1 MATIENDTNVPG
13 TVKTQDGSETGNTNQ
28 QGGPEAQETN
38 PQGGSETEEP
48 NPKPEDIKVP
58 GLVYESGK
66 YNGYNYEEP
75 QAFVT
80 LQEQKKFR
88 YNEVKNF
95 ETLKDKSI
103 YEQSGQ
109 PTGDL
114 VEVKF

>member
-1 MATIENDTNVPG
+1 MATIENDTNVQE

-28 QGGPEAQETN
+28 QGSPEAQETN

-48 NPKPEDIKVP
+48 NPKPEDTKVP
-58 GLVYESGK
+58 GLVDESGK

-80 LQEQKKFR
+80 LQEQKKFK

-103 YEQSGQ
+103 YDQSGQ

-114 VEVKF
+114 VMVKF

>member
-1 MATIENDTNVPG
+1 MATIENDTNVQE

-28 QGGPEAQETN
+28 QGGPEEQET
-38 PQGGSETEEP
+38 
-48 NPKPEDIKVP
+48 NPKPEDTKVP
-58 GLVYESGK
+58 GLVDESGK

-75 QAFVT
+75 QSFVT

-103 YEQSGQ
+103 YDQSGQ

-114 VEVKF
+114 VMVKF

>member
-1 MATIENDTNVPG
+1 MATIENDTNVQE
-13 TVKTQDGSETGNTNQ
+13 TVKTQDGSET
-28 QGGPEAQETN
+28 QET
-38 PQGGSETEEP
+38 
-48 NPKPEDIKVP
+48 NPKPEDTKVP
-58 GLVYESGK
+58 GLVDETGK

-103 YEQSGQ
+103 YDQSGQ

-114 VEVKF
+114 VMVKF

>member
-1 MATIENDTNVPG
+1 MATIENDANVQE
-13 TVKTQDGSETGNTNQ
+13 TVKTQDGSET
-28 QGGPEAQETN
+28 QETN

-48 NPKPEDIKVP
+48 NPKPEDTKVP
-58 GLVYESGK
+58 GLVDESGK

>member
-1 MATIENDTNVPG
+1 MATIENDTNVQE
-13 TVKTQDGSETGNTNQ
+13 TVKTQDGSET
-28 QGGPEAQETN
+28 QETN
-38 PQGGSETEEP
+38 SNGGSETQET
-48 NPKPEDIKVP
+48 NPKPEDTKVP
-58 GLVYESGK
+58 GLVDESGK

-114 VEVKF
+114 VMVKF

>member
-1 MATIENDTNVPG
+1 MATIENDTNVQE
-13 TVKTQDGSETGNTNQ
+13 TVKTQDGSETWNTNQ
-28 QGGPEAQETN
+28 QGGP
-38 PQGGSETEEP
+38 ETEEP
-48 NPKPEDIKVP
+48 NPKPEDTKVP
-58 GLVYESGK
+58 GLVDESGK

>member
-1 MATIENDTNVPG
+1 MATIENDTNVQE

-38 PQGGSETEEP
+38 PQDGSETEEP
-48 NPKPEDIKVP
+48 NPKPEDTKVP
-58 GLVYESGK
+58 GLVDESGK

>member
-1 MATIENDTNVPG
+1 MATIENDTNVQE
-13 TVKTQDGSETGNTNQ
+13 TVKTQDGSETG
-28 QGGPEAQETN
+28 
-38 PQGGSETEEP
+38 EP
-48 NPKPEDIKVP
+48 NPKPEDTKVP
-58 GLVYESGK
+58 GLVDESGK

-80 LQEQKKFR
+80 LQEQKKFN

-103 YEQSGQ
+103 YDQSGQ

-114 VEVKF
+114 VMVKF

>member
-1 MATIENDTNVPG
+1 MATIENDTNVQE

-28 QGGPEAQETN
+28 QGGPKAQETN
-38 PQGGSETEEP
+38 P
-48 NPKPEDIKVP
+48 KPEDTKVP
-58 GLVYESGK
+58 GLVDESGK

-80 LQEQKKFR
+80 LQEQKKFN

-103 YEQSGQ
+103 YDQSGQ

-114 VEVKF
+114 VMVKF

>member
-1 MATIENDTNVPG
+1 MATIEDDANVQE

-28 QGGPEAQETN
+28 QGG
-38 PQGGSETEEP
+38 SETEEP
-48 NPKPEDIKVP
+48 NPKPEDTKVP
-58 GLVYESGK
+58 GLVDESGK

-80 LQEQKKFR
+80 LQEQKKFQ
-88 YNEVKNF
+88 YNAVKNF
-95 ETLKDKSI
+95 NVLKDKSI

>member
-1 MATIENDTNVPG
+1 MATIENDTNVQE

-48 NPKPEDIKVP
+48 NPKPEDTKVP
-58 GLVYESGK
+58 GLVDESGK

-80 LQEQKKFR
+80 LQEQKKFN

-103 YEQSGQ
+103 YDQSGQ
-109 PTGDL
+109 PTGAL
-114 VEVKF
+114 VMVKF

>member
-1 MATIENDTNVPG
+1 MATIENDAKVQE
-13 TVKTQDGSETGNTNQ
+13 TVNPQDGSDT
-28 QGGPEAQETN
+28 QETN
-38 PQGGSETEEP
+38 PQGGSETQEET
-48 NPKPEDIKVP
+48 NPKPEDTKVP
-58 GLVYESGK
+58 GLVDESGK

-80 LQEQKKFR
+80 LQEQKKFK

>member
-1 MATIENDTNVPG
+1 MATIENDANVQE

-28 QGGPEAQETN
+28 QGG
-38 PQGGSETEEP
+38 SETEEP
-48 NPKPEDIKVP
+48 NPKPEDTKVP
-58 GLVYESGK
+58 GLVVESGK

-80 LQEQKKFR
+80 LQEQKKFQ
-88 YNEVKNF
+88 YNAVKNF
-95 ETLKDKSI
+95 NVLKDKSI

>member
-48 NPKPEDIKVP
+48 NPKPEDTKVP
-58 GLVYESGK
+58 GMVDESGK

>member
-1 MATIENDTNVPG
+1 MSTIENDANVQE
-13 TVKTQDGSETGNTNQ
+13 TVKTQDGSET
-28 QGGPEAQETN
+28 QETN
-38 PQGGSETEEP
+38 SNGGSETQET
-48 NPKPEDIKVP
+48 NPKPEDTKVP
-58 GLVYESGK
+58 GLVDESGK

-80 LQEQKKFR
+80 LQEQKKFK

-95 ETLKDKSI
+95 NVLKDKSI

-114 VEVKF
+114 VMVKF

>member
-1 MATIENDTNVPG
+1 MATIENDANVQE

-28 QGGPEAQETN
+28 QGG
-38 PQGGSETEEP
+38 SETEEP
-48 NPKPEDIKVP
+48 NPKPEDTKVP
-58 GLVYESGK
+58 GLVDESGK

-80 LQEQKKFR
+80 LQEQKKFQ
-88 YNEVKNF
+88 YNAVKNF
-95 ETLKDKSI
+95 NVLKDKSI

-114 VEVKF
+114 VMVKF

>member
-1 MATIENDTNVPG
+1 MATIENDANVQE

-28 QGGPEAQETN
+28 QGG
-38 PQGGSETEEP
+38 SETEEP
-48 NPKPEDIKVP
+48 NPKPEDTKVP
-58 GLVYESGK
+58 GLVDESGK

-80 LQEQKKFR
+80 LQEQKKFQ
-88 YNEVKNF
+88 YNAVKNF
-95 ETLKDKSI
+95 NVLKDKSI

-109 PTGDL
+109 PTGDF

>member
-1 MATIENDTNVPG
+1 MSTIENDANVQE
-13 TVKTQDGSETGNTNQ
+13 TVKTQDGSET
-28 QGGPEAQETN
+28 QETN
-38 PQGGSETEEP
+38 SNGGSETQET
-48 NPKPEDIKVP
+48 NPKPEDTKVP
-58 GLVYESGK
+58 GLVDESGK

>member
-1 MATIENDTNVPG
+1 MATIENDANVQE

-28 QGGPEAQETN
+28 QGG
-38 PQGGSETEEP
+38 SETEEP
-48 NPKPEDIKVP
+48 NPKPEDTKVP
-58 GLVYESGK
+58 GLVDESGK

-80 LQEQKKFR
+80 LQEQKKFK
-88 YNEVKNF
+88 YNAVKNF
-95 ETLKDKSI
+95 NVLKDKSI

-114 VEVKF
+114 VMVKF

>member
-1 MATIENDTNVPG
+1 MATIENDANVQE

-28 QGGPEAQETN
+28 QGG
-38 PQGGSETEEP
+38 SETEEP
-48 NPKPEDIKVP
+48 NPKPEDTKVP
-58 GLVYESGK
+58 GLVDESGK

-80 LQEQKKFR
+80 LQEQKKFK
-88 YNEVKNF
+88 YNAVKNF
-95 ETLKDKSI
+95 NVLKDKSI

>member
-1 MATIENDTNVPG
+1 MATIENDTNVQE
-13 TVKTQDGSETGNTNQ
+13 TVKTQYGSETGNTNQ

-48 NPKPEDIKVP
+48 NPKPEDTKVP
-58 GLVYESGK
+58 GLVDETGK
-66 YNGYNYEEP
+66 YNCYNYEEP

-114 VEVKF
+114 VMVKF

>member
-1 MATIENDTNVPG
+1 MATIENDTNVQE
-13 TVKTQDGSETGNTNQ
+13 TEKTQDGSETENTNQ

-48 NPKPEDIKVP
+48 NPKPEDTKVP
-58 GLVYESGK
+58 GLVDESGK

-80 LQEQKKFR
+80 LQEQKKFN

-103 YEQSGQ
+103 YDQSGQ

-114 VEVKF
+114 VMVKF

>member
-48 NPKPEDIKVP
+48 NPKPEDTKVP
-58 GLVYESGK
+58 GLVDESGK

>member
-28 QGGPEAQETN
+28 QGGPEAQE
-38 PQGGSETEEP
+38 P
-48 NPKPEDIKVP
+48 NPKQEDTKVP
-58 GLVYESGK
+58 GLVDESGK